1 MKKKNGMYIDGHEQE
16 DVVNYHK
23 KFVQHWKEYKKRF
36 VIYDNK
42 GQVVS
47 QPHGF
52 AVPGVRFCL
61 ILVTHDELTF
71 YENDC
76 RKTKWVHEK
85 EKAATEKKGEG
96 QSIMVSNFLTV
107 EWGQLKDGNK
117 YVDSEHCV
125 KESLTSVREA
135 WVIFKA
141 GKSQDGWFSGEDLL
155 QQVDMA
161 IDIFE
166 GKTNRFATGLFL
178 FDNAPSHQKCT
189 PDALSAQKMPKN
201 PHLTWTHYKEGPKM
215 RIMQFGED
223 QRIQDLYFDDNH
235 LTMPGWFKGMEVI
248 IHECSLWPENG
259 MNAQCDGFKCVA
271 AIDFYSHSL
280 ILWSRNPI

>member
-1 MKKKNGMYIDGHEQE
+1 MKKKNDMYIDGHEQE
-16 DVVNYHK
+16 DVINYRK
-23 KFVQHWKEYKKRF
+23 KFVQRWKEYEKQF

-42 GQVVS
+42 GWVVS

-52 AVPGVRFCL
+52 AVPGVQFHL

-96 QSIMVSNFLTV
+96 QSIMVSDFLTV
-107 EWGQLKDGNK
+107 KWGWLKDGKK

-135 WVIFKA
+135 QVIFKA
-141 GKSQDGWFSGEDLL
+141 GKSRDGWFSGEDLL

-161 IDIFE
+161 INIFE
-166 GKTNRFATGLFL
+166 GKTNGFATGLFL
-178 FDNAPSHQKCT
+178 FDNKPSHQKRAS
-189 PDALSAQKMPKN
+189 DALSA
-201 PHLTWTHYKEGPKM
+201 
-215 RIMQFGED
+215 
-223 QRIQDLYFDDNH
+223 
-235 LTMPGWFKGMEVI
+235 
-248 IHECSLWPENG
+248 
-259 MNAQCDGFKCVA
+259 
-271 AIDFYSHSL
+271 
-280 ILWSRNPI
+280 